1 MSKADGF
8 TLVELLIVT
17 AILGVLAAIAYA
29 SVNRAKLAANEASAI
44 SSVRAISDG
53 EAVYAASCGA
63 SGYAQ
68 NLTDLGTAPAGSVPF
83 IPADLAGGAKTGY
96 NFVLSALNGSATVL
110 PAADTCNGA
119 GADAVDGYHISGV
132 PSTVGVTGQRAF
144 ATDNS
149 RTIYQDLSGA
159 AIANPIPA
167 GTQPVN

>member
-53 EAVYAASCGA
+53 EAIYAASCGA

-83 IPADLAGGAKTGY
+83 MVPWPG
-96 NFVLSALNGSATVL
+96 VLTRFLNGSATVL

-119 GADAVDGYHISGV
+119 GADSVDGYHVSGV

-149 RTIYQDLSGA
+149 RTMYQDLSGA

-167 GTQPVN
+167 GSQPVN